1 MLGDE
6 RCINMKVEV
15 VAFHAVPV
23 AVLEHRGAVEG
34 LNDSIAQFIEWRKSS
49 GLSPVQSSQT
59 YGVAFDDPE
68 TTEAEAFRFDICGSV
83 KSEVPTN
90 PQGVINKVMPAGR
103 CALLRHLGSH
113 DEIGDNVRYL
123 YGTWLPDSGEELR
136 DFPCFFH
143 YLNLFPEVAESELIT
158 DIYLPLK

>member
-1 MLGDE
+1 
-6 RCINMKVEV
+6 MKVEV
-15 VAFHAVPV
+15 VAFHAVSV
-23 AVLEHRGAVEG
+23 AVLEHCGAVEG

-68 TTEAEAFRFDICGSV
+68 TTEAEAFRFDLCGSV
-83 KSEVPTN
+83 KREVPTN

-143 YLNLFPEVAESELIT
+143 YLNFFPEVAESELIT